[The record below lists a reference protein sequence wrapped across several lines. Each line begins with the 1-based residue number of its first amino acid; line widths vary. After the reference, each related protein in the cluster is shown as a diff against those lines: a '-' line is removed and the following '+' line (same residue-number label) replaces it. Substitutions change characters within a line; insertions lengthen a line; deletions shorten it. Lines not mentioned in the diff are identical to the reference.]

1 MREDY
6 SDVIRRRAGKL
17 SDRIEFYCDVS
28 PSIVSEIELGVLF
41 VMAFWSG
48 PAMQS
53 FRQLLD
59 TVARLDSEK
68 QLRIVVVDTDRI
80 SELQKEPP
88 FQGKLHGAGETF
100 WVRDGQIVA
109 DSGLGLNLDCIKPNT
124 IALLAGKL

>member
-6 SDVIRRRAGKL
+6 SDVIRRLAGKL

-59 TVARLDSEK
+59 TVARLDPEK

-88 FQGKLHGAGETF
+88 FQGQLHGAGETF